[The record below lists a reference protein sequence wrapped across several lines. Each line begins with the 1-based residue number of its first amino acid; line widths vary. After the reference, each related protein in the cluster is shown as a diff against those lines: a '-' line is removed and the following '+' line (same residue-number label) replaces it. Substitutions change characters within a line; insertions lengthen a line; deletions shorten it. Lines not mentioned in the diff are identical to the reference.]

1 VNAGAC
7 YVAAMDLAIHD
18 ADTPRIEDVLLHDY
32 WRSSA
37 AYRVRIGLA
46 LKGIAYRA
54 HAVDLAAGAQRD
66 PAYRAAN
73 PQGFV
78 PMLEMDGLRLT
89 QSLAILHYLDARHP
103 MPPFLPVEPAARA
116 HVEALALT
124 IACDIHPLN
133 NLRVLNHLRDDW
145 NADEAARTAW
155 VRCWVAEGFAAL
167 EALAA
172 PQAGT
177 HLHGDAPSLADILL
191 VPQMYNARRFGV
203 PLELYP
209 TLVRAD
215 ATAQAHPAF
224 AAVHPDKVR
233 PFQ

>member
-1 VNAGAC
+1 
-7 YVAAMDLAIHD
+7 MDLAIDD
-18 ADTPRIEDVLLHDY
+18 ADEPRIERVVLHDF

-46 LKGIAYRA
+46 LKGIR
-54 HAVDLAAGAQRD
+54 HALAPVDLPAGEQRGD
-66 PAYRAAN
+66 AYRAAN

-103 MPPFLPVEPAARA
+103 MPPFLPVEPAERA
-116 HVEALALT
+116 HVEALALV

-145 NADEAARTAW
+145 GADEAARTTWIA
-155 VRCWVAEGFAAL
+155 RWVAEGFAAL
-167 EALAA
+167 EAMARA
-172 PQAGT
+172 HAGDF
-177 HLHGDAPSLADILL
+177 LHGDAPTMADILL
-191 VPQMYNARRFGV
+191 VPQMYNARRFDV
-203 PLELYP
+203 PLDTYP

-215 ATAQAHPAF
+215 ASAAAHPAF
-224 AAVHPDKVR
+224 AAAHPDKAR
-233 PFQ
+233 PSA